1 VASIQALVRAN
12 AKAAGLDIRVTPHTL
27 RHGCATHLL
36 QGGASVRHVQK
47 LLGHASVQTTAIYT
61 HVVPTDLARAVE
73 KAHPRETTLRNRA
86 RRSARGQRGSRR
98 G

>member
-1 VASIQALVRAN
+1 
-12 AKAAGLDIRVTPHTL
+12 
-27 RHGCATHLL
+27 
-36 QGGASVRHVQK
+36 VQK

-86 RRSARGQRGSRR
+86 RRSGRGR
-98 G
+98 